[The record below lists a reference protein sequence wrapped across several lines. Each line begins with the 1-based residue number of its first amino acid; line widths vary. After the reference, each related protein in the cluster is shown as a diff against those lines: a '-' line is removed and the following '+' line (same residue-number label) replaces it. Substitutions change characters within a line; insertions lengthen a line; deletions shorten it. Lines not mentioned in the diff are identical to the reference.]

1 MTDEAIRLVQELGF
15 PVAVALGCML
25 MLGWVVRYILK
36 EKVEDTLTRF
46 DNRHDHLL
54 KELDEIKREMHLRQD
69 ELTKQMHLRFDQ
81 ERDDT
86 EKVKKWCSEIKSD
99 LKVYIDLTMKGK

>member
-54 KELDEIKREMHLRQD
+54 KEIDEIKKE
-69 ELTKQMHLRFDQ
+69 MHLRFDQ

-86 EKVKKWCSEIKSD
+86 EKIKKWCSEIKSD

>member
-1 MTDEAIRLVQELGF
+1 MTNDIIILIQELGF
-15 PVAVALGCML
+15 PIAIAVGSMGML
-25 MLGWVVRYILK
+25 AWVMRYILRD
-36 EKVEDTLTRF
+36 KVEGTLTRF

-54 KELDEIKREMHLRQD
+54 KELNEIKKE
-69 ELTKQMHLRFDQ
+69 MHLRFDQ

-86 EKVKKWCSEIKSD
+86 EKLKKWCSEIKSD

>member
-1 MTDEAIRLVQELGF
+1 MTDEAIKLVQELGF
-15 PVAVALGCML
+15 PVAVALGCRL

-54 KELDEIKREMHLRQD
+54 KEIDEIKKE
-69 ELTKQMHLRFDQ
+69 MHLRFDQ

-86 EKVKKWCSEIKSD
+86 EKIKKWCSEIKSD

>member
-1 MTDEAIRLVQELGF
+1 MTQDIVMLIKELGF
-15 PVAVALGCML
+15 PIAIAVSALGML
-25 MLGWVVRYILK
+25 AWVMRYILRD
-36 EKVEDTLTRF
+36 KVEGTLTRF

-54 KELDEIKREMHLRQD
+54 KEIDEIKKEMHI
-69 ELTKQMHLRFDQ
+69 RFDQ

-86 EKVKKWCSEIKSD
+86 EKIKKWCSEIKSD

>member
-36 EKVEDTLTRF
+36 EKIDDTLKNF
-46 DNRHDHLL
+46 GNRHDHLL
-54 KELDEIKREMHLRQD
+54 KEKDEIKKEMHI
-69 ELTKQMHLRFDQ
+69 RFDQ

-86 EKVKKWCSEIKSD
+86 EKIKKWCSEIKSD

>member
-1 MTDEAIRLVQELGF
+1 MTDDAIKLVQELGF
-15 PVAVALGCML
+15 PIAIAIGSMAML
-25 MLGWVVRYILK
+25 AWVMRYILRD
-36 EKVEDTLTRF
+36 KVEGTLTRF

-54 KELDEIKREMHLRQD
+54 KELDEIKKEMH
-69 ELTKQMHLRFDQ
+69 MRFDQ

-86 EKVKKWCSEIKSD
+86 EKIKKWCSEIKSD